1 MDIILAAD
9 TFQQFVDADNAEMK
23 LILRQWLSGQNGKIA
38 YSPAAKLD
46 PEKEKGGTLGC
57 RLMEDSWMKAQIRA
71 GKVRLATPQEVQE
84 AEREAWEATRE
95 LENSPEIV
103 ASLARAEEELKAGR
117 LKSWSDVKRDV

>member
-38 YSPAAKLD
+38 YCPAAKLD
-46 PEKEKGGTLGC
+46 PEKERCGTLGC

-71 GKVRLATPQEVQE
+71 GKVRLATPQEVQK
-84 AEREAWEATRE
+84 AEKEAWEATRE

-103 ASLARAEEELKAGR
+103 ASLARAEAELKAGR

>member
-9 TFQQFVDADNAEMK
+9 TFQQFVDADNAKMK

-38 YSPAAKLD
+38 YSPSLASLQ
-46 PEKEKGGTLGC
+46 KEKGGNLGR

-71 GKVRLATPQEVQE
+71 GKVRLATPEEVQK
-84 AEREAWEATRE
+84 AEKEAWEATRE

-103 ASLARAEEELKAGR
+103 ASLARAEAELKAGR